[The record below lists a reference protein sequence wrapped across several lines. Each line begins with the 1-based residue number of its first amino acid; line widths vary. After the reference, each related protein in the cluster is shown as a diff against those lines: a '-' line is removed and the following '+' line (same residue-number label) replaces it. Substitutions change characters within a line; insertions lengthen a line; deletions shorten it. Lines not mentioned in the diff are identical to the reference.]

1 MDMGEKN
8 ETTFVAV
15 DCLDGNPDVS
25 RFGVLP
31 QGEEQARDR
40 LEEWTVIDNDTDN

>member
-1 MDMGEKN
+1 MEN
-8 ETTFVAV
+8 ETTFDTV
-15 DCLDGNPDVS
+15 DVLDGNLELS

-31 QGEEQARDR
+31 LEEEQAGDK

>member
-1 MDMGEKN
+1 MEN
-8 ETTFVAV
+8 ETTFGIV
-15 DCLDGNPDVS
+15 DCLDCGSDTS

-31 QGEEQARDR
+31 LEEEQAEDE